1 MKLAIFASGTGSN
14 ALTII
19 NHFQHDASVQVSLL
33 VSDNPKA
40 GILQTITAFPNIKTV
55 VLSKEEYISGAFLL
69 ALMHQNQID
78 YVILA
83 GYLKLIPAPFIK
95 AFPEKIINIHP
106 SLLPKF
112 GGKGMYG
119 RKVHEAVIAAK
130 EKESG
135 ITIHFVDEVFDHGQ
149 PIFQAKIPIN
159 PDWTAEDL
167 QKEVLKL
174 EHLHF
179 PKIIEQVLRED
190 RQKPVRENGL

>member
-1 MKLAIFASGTGSN
+1 MKLAIFASGAGSN

-19 NHFQHDASVQVSLL
+19 NHFLHDASVQVSLL

-40 GILQTITAFPNIKTV
+40 GILQKITAFPSIKTAL
-55 VLSKEEYISGAFLL
+55 LSKEEYKSGDFLL
-69 ALMHQNQID
+69 ALMQEHQID

-119 RKVHEAVIAAK
+119 MNVHEAVIAAK

-135 ITIHFVDEVFDHGQ
+135 ITIHFVDEVFDHGKA
-149 PIFQAKIPIN
+149 IFQAKIPVN
-159 PDWTAEDL
+159 ADWTAEEL
-167 QKEVLKL
+167 QKEILKL
-174 EHLHF
+174 EHFHF
-179 PKIIEQVLRED
+179 PQIIEQVIL
-190 RQKPVRENGL
+190 K

>member
-1 MKLAIFASGTGSN
+1 MNLAIFASGTGSN
-14 ALTII
+14 ALKIRE
-19 NHFQHDASVQVSLL
+19 HFQDVSDIKISLL

-40 GILQTITAFPNIKTV
+40 GILQKITTFPSIKTV
-55 VLSKEEYISGAFLL
+55 LLSKEEYKNGDFLL
-69 ALMHQNQID
+69 ALMQKYQID

-83 GYLKLIPAPFIK
+83 GYLKLIPASFIK

-119 RKVHEAVIAAK
+119 MNVHEAVIAAK

-159 PDWTAEDL
+159 PDWTAEEL
-167 QKEVLKL
+167 QKEILKL

-179 PKIIEQVLRED
+179 PQIIEQILRED
-190 RQKPVRENGL
+190 GL